1 MILVQSR
8 WGGEAYRLRQSAVQI
23 SIFRGVITTY
33 LAALIN
39 HAGYS
44 PPIAALLDIAWR
56 HGLGWKYMPCW
67 IRRPLQRKALLLEQN
82 EIDLEKMAQSKHGEG
97 ERRGNDTNVQTQEVK
112 A

>member
-44 PPIAALLDIAWR
+44 PPITTLLDI
-56 HGLGWKYMPCW
+56 
-67 IRRPLQRKALLLEQN
+67 
-82 EIDLEKMAQSKHGEG
+82 
-97 ERRGNDTNVQTQEVK
+97 T
-112 A
+112 